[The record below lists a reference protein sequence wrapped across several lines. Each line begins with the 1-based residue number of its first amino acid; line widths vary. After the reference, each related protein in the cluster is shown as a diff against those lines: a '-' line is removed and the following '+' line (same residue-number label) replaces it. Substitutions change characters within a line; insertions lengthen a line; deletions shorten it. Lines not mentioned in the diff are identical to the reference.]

1 MVNVKFNDLFGSDFQ
16 QVEKSVQGIKKG
28 FMDENLY
35 SPKPTDSKKGVYTAL
50 IRFIP
55 HPSLYASSIIHKV
68 SYYFKDV
75 NGENGIYVDSPES
88 VNGNCPIGNLRA
100 RLWKTNNA
108 SLIEL
113 AKKNASKESKYWTT
127 VYILKDPQHPEY
139 EGRAMIMK
147 FGKKLFDKYL
157 AASTGNE
164 FEDEEGFAANHIVN
178 GKNLHL
184 VVKLQDGYVNYDDSS
199 FGTKCPLKI
208 EDIAVTDSDKGRELL
223 QQMYDNAPDITE
235 YEYKPWDETTTEKVL
250 RNIKSY
256 EGILKSAGIVPVDDD
271 GNNPVE
277 DIITQKFEKQ
287 SAIPTPT
294 ATPTPT
300 PTATPK
306 PSASPAPTP
315 APTANAGKNDDLYDE
330 IADLD
335 L

>member
-1 MVNVKFNDLFGSDFQ
+1 M
-16 QVEKSVQGIKKG
+16 
-28 FMDENLY
+28 
-35 SPKPTDSKKGVYTAL
+35 
-50 IRFIP
+50 
-55 HPSLYASSIIHKV
+55 
-68 SYYFKDV
+68 
-75 NGENGIYVDSPES
+75 
-88 VNGNCPIGNLRA
+88 
-100 RLWKTNNA
+100 
-108 SLIEL
+108 
-113 AKKNASKESKYWTT
+113 
-127 VYILKDPQHPEY
+127 
-139 EGRAMIMK
+139 
-147 FGKKLFDKYL
+147 
-157 AASTGNE
+157 
-164 FEDEEGFAANHIVN
+164 
-178 GKNLHL
+178 
-184 VVKLQDGYVNYDDSS
+184 
-199 FGTKCPLKI
+199 KI

-306 PSASPAPTP
+306 PSASPASTP